1 MKHIQRP
8 IKLTSPLIVLWSNY
22 LNPLRGLYTLYYI
35 PFCNIKTKVVPSSVL
50 PCFVPKSFF
59 IQTVIRLTFLRSI
72 FFCSVHHLLL
82 RALPLVLI
90 FHSFFSS
97 FSLIFSRSVPIN
109 IQNNEEWRQH
119 HMSMDHDPRAF
130 LKKHK
135 ISPPSC

>member
-35 PFCNIKTKVVPSSVL
+35 PFCNIKTKVVPSFVL

-72 FFCSVHHLLL
+72 FLFFVPSITSCTTPSFDFSV
-82 RALPLVLI
+82 
-90 FHSFFSS
+90 FFSS
-97 FSLIFSRSVPIN
+97 FSPIFSRSVPIN

-119 HMSMDHDPRAF
+119 HRSMDHDPRAF